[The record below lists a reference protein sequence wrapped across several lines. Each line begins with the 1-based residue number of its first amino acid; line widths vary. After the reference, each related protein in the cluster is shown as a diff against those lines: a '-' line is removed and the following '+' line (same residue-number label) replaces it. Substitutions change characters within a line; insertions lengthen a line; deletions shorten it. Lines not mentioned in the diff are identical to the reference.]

1 MQSYK
6 ASLNT
11 LGHISKEPLDLRMLN
26 EPEPNKKALIH
37 KGKYYSPVN
46 RLVQSNKGN

>member
-6 ASLNT
+6 ASLST
-11 LGHISKEPLDLRMLN
+11 LGHISKKPSDLRMLN

-37 KGKYYSPVN
+37 KGKYYSSVR